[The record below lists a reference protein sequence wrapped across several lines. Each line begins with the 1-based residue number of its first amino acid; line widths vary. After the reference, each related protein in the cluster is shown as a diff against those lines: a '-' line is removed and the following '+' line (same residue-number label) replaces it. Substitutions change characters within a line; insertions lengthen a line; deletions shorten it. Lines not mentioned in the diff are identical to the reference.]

1 MGQFKR
7 FSKPA
12 SLANRHACTPAELL
26 HVMANDKRIQMLKH
40 LLNKEMSVSA
50 LAQAVD
56 LCQSATSQHLAKLN
70 ALNLT
75 ERRREAQTIYYRVTS
90 KQVRQIIEICSAG
103 ALTEPCAY

>member
-1 MGQFKR
+1 MGPFKR

-12 SLANRHACTPAELL
+12 SPVDHHACTAAELL
-26 HVMANDKRIQMLKH
+26 HVMANDKRIQMLTH
-40 LLNKEMSVSA
+40 LLNKEMTVGA

-103 ALTEPCAY
+103 ALTEPSAH